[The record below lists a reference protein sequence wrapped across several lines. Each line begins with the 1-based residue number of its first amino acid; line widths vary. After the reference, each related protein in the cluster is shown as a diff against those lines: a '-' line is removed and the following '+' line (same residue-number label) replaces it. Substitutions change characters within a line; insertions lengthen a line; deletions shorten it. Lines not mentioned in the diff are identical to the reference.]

1 MTFMELDEAAESQAK
16 IKVIGVGGG
25 GGNAVNTMI
34 NARLEGVEFMAANT
48 DRQALD
54 ANMAAEKLQLG
65 TEITKGLGAGAD
77 PDVGRLAAEE
87 DVSHI
92 QDLLAG
98 ADMVFVTAGMGGG
111 TGTGGAPVIANV
123 AREMGALTV
132 GVVTLPFSFEGRKRT
147 RQAREGIKALQDSVD
162 TLITIPNDRLLNMV
176 GHVTMLDAFRKAD
189 EVLLNAVKGIS
200 DLITQSGFINVD
212 FADVRTIM
220 REQGKALMGMGFANG
235 ERRAM
240 EAANQAISSPLLEDI
255 SIEGATGILINITS
269 GPDLTLAEINEAAS
283 LIHEKAHEDANII
296 FGSVIDSNIQ
306 GEVHITVIATG
317 FEGVVESA
325 QSVVRETGRRGVQTS
340 LAYLS
345 KDSGNRDIPAH
356 VRKQRRL
363 ARNQDVAA
371 PNGERLGSG
380 VYNSVNRGGEI
391 EHELEVPAFI
401 RKSHPTS

>member
-1 MTFMELDEAAESQAK
+1 MTIMELDEAAESQAK
-16 IKVIGVGGG
+16 IKVVGVGGG

-77 PDVGRLAAEE
+77 PDIGRRSAEE
-87 DVSHI
+87 NVPQI
-92 QDLLAG
+92 QEVLDG

-111 TGTGGAPVIANV
+111 TGTGGAPVIA
-123 AREMGALTV
+123 AAAKEMGALTV
-132 GVVTLPFSFEGRKRT
+132 GVVTLPFSFEGKKRS
-147 RQAREGIKALQDSVD
+147 RQAAEGIQALQESVD
-162 TLITIPNDRLLNMV
+162 TLITIPNDRLLSMV

-235 ERRAM
+235 ERRSL

-255 SIEGATGILINITS
+255 SIDGATGILINITS

-317 FEGVVESA
+317 FKGVQESA
-325 QSVVRETGRRGVQTS
+325 QRMVRETGRRGVQTS
-340 LAYLS
+340 LAYLAA
-345 KDSGNRDIPAH
+345 DSGNRDVPAH
-356 VRKQRRL
+356 VRKQRRM
-363 ARNQDVAA
+363 ARTQEVPT
-371 PNGERLGSG
+371 PNGERIGSG
-380 VYNSVNRGGEI
+380 AYPTVSRGEEI
-391 EHELEVPAFI
+391 ESELEVPAFI